1 MEERLED
8 IAARFYA
15 QLCERVHTKK
25 HEKKELT
32 FLKSLMNIACI
43 ILVLGMIMMIGIIVD
58 RVFKIS
64 QNEDISDM
72 GEKIEVSLY
81 N

>member
-1 MEERLED
+1 MEERLEGV
-8 IAARFYA
+8 AARFYA

-32 FLKSLMNIACI
+32 FSKSLMNIACI